1 MAETI
6 SITLAGWER
15 LERAFAQA
23 PDIVR
28 EELRRFAMGATMF
41 LEGEVK
47 DRTPQGAHGH
57 LAQSITSEVSDLA
70 DGVLGVVGT
79 PLAYA
84 VPVELGTKPHMPP
97 IQPLEDWVQHKLGKM
112 GPEIKRVAYAIAWKI
127 KHHGTKG
134 AFMFK
139 GAFEA
144 NQVEV
149 RHQFEVS
156 VARILQRIEGAGA

>member
-1 MAETI
+1 MAEVV
-6 SITLAGWER
+6 SIVLDVAR
-15 LERAFAQA
+15 LERAFQA
-23 PDIVR
+23 APGIVR
-28 EELRRFAMGATMF
+28 EELRKFAVAATML

-57 LAQSITSEVSDLA
+57 LAQSITSEVSNLA
-70 DGVLGVVGT
+70 DGVLGVVGS

-112 GPEIKRVAYAIAWKI
+112 GPEIKRVAQAIAWKI

-139 GAFEA
+139 DAFEA
-144 NQVEV
+144 NQDEV
-149 RHQFEVS
+149 LRQFEATA
-156 VARILQRIEGAGA
+156 ARIVQRIEGAGA